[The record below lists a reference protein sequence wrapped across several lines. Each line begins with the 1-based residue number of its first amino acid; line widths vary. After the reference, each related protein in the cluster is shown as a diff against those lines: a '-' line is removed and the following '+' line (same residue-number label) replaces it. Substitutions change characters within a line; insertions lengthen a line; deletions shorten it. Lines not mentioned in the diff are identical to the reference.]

1 MTPRTV
7 PMPDKADPGPGLSAL
22 VAAGPV
28 VRMRVPVV
36 GTMTFLT
43 THAACE
49 AMLKDDTL
57 FSTDVANGRNRRVAW
72 LLRLM
77 PRNVRVMTA
86 NMLQKD
92 GDEHRR
98 LRRTVDGAFRRA
110 AVEGWVP
117 RIEAIAGALLDDWA
131 VSEDGDFVRH
141 VARPLP
147 LAVIC
152 EILGLPEADRSAFTR
167 WMGALAGGGRVRGLP
182 RLYGALTRMNRYLMA
197 RLAEKRRDPGDDLIS
212 VLVHAADGEDALSD
226 DDVLAMLGLLFIAG
240 HETTTHLIGNSV
252 LTLLKNPAQLTRL
265 MSDSALEATAV
276 DELLRHTGT
285 VEMTKPRYLRRDAE
299 FMGVPF
305 ARGEAVMAHLAAAN
319 RDPAIFDD
327 PDTLD
332 LERKP
337 NRHLALGGGPHF
349 CLGAWLTKAELVTVL
364 RLLFARAPDV
374 SLGVPEADLRW
385 TGQAGIR
392 APCRLPLTRPACAGM

>member
-1 MTPRTV
+1 MTVQVV
-7 PMPDKADPGPGLSAL
+7 PMPDKADPGPDLARL

-36 GTMTFLT
+36 GEMTFLT

-49 AMLKDDTL
+49 AMLKDDAL

-92 GDEHRR
+92 GAEHRR

-117 RIEAIAGALLDDWA
+117 RIEAVAGALLDDWA
-131 VSEDGDFVRH
+131 ASKDGDFVRH

-152 EILGLPEADRSAFTR
+152 EMLGLPHTDRPDFIH
-167 WMGALAGGGRVRGLP
+167 WMGALADAGDLRGLP
-182 RLYGALTRMNRYLMA
+182 RLYVSLTRMNRYLMA
-197 RLAEKRRDPGDDLIS
+197 RFVERRRDPGDDLIS
-212 VLVHAADGEDALSD
+212 VLVHAADGEEALSD
-226 DDVLAMLGLLFIAG
+226 DEVLAMLGLLFIVG

-252 LTLLKNPAQLTRL
+252 LTLLKNPAQLARL
-265 MSDSALEATAV
+265 LADPALEGAAV

-305 ARGEAVMAHLAAAN
+305 RRGEAVMAHLAAAN
-319 RDPAIFDD
+319 RDPAVFDD

-332 LERKP
+332 PGRRP

-349 CLGAWLTKAELVTVL
+349 CLGAWLAKAELAAAL
-364 RLLFARAPDV
+364 RLLFARHPGVA
-374 SLGVPEADLRW
+374 LGVPEAELRW

-392 APCRLPLTRPACAGM
+392 ALRHLPLTRPPRAGM